1 MAKTPK
7 SGTSRGSEDAS
18 MKQPKIQYPR
28 RTERR
33 RRTRAAI
40 LKAAGDHFRKEGYA
54 ATTMQA
60 IADSADVHV
69 TTLFMHFKTKAD
81 LALALVQDR
90 TDALRKRA
98 FEARGS
104 TGFFAFFRQEALD
117 RAKTLAEAKKPETT
131 FWNALQTDADLA
143 FASASFNTDQTDIF
157 GRFVAEEFGLDRE
170 EDYRPDLVALLLLAA
185 TDLAYQKWINSDR
198 RADPVKEISGALD
211 TAEPAARQM
220 LGLKT

>member
-18 MKQPKIQYPR
+18 MKQPKVKYPR

-69 TTLFMHFKTKAD
+69 TTLFMHFKSKAD

-98 FEARGS
+98 FDARGS
-104 TGFFAFFRQEALD
+104 TGFFAFFRAEALD
-117 RAKTLAEAKKPETT
+117 RAKTLTEAKRPEAT
-131 FWNALQTDADLA
+131 FWSALQSDADLA
-143 FASASFNTDQTDIF
+143 FASATFNTDQAEIF
-157 GRFVAEEFGLDRE
+157 GRFVAAEFGRDRE
-170 EDYRPDLVALLLLAA
+170 KDYRPDLVARLLLAA
-185 TDLAYQKWINSDR
+185 TDLAYQKWISSDR
-198 RADPVKEISGALD
+198 QSDPVKEISDSLD
-211 TAEPAARQM
+211 TAEVAARQM
-220 LGLKT
+220 LGLKG

>member
-1 MAKTPK
+1 MT
-7 SGTSRGSEDAS
+7 
-18 MKQPKIQYPR
+18 QPEIKYPR

-40 LKAAGDHFRKEGYA
+40 LKAAGNHFRKEGYG

-81 LALALVQDR
+81 LALSLVESR
-90 TDALRKRA
+90 VDALRKRA
-98 FEARGS
+98 FDARGS
-104 TGFFAFFRQEALD
+104 TGFFAFFRDEALN
-117 RAKTLAEAKKPETT
+117 RAKTLSEEKDPELT

-143 FASASFNTDQTDIF
+143 FASTTFDADQTEIF
-157 GRFVAEEFGLDRE
+157 ARFVAEEFNLDRE
-170 EDYRPDLVALLLLAA
+170 HDYRPDLIALLLLAA
-185 TDLAYQKWINSDR
+185 TDLAYRKWITSGRRSDPMK
-198 RADPVKEISGALD
+198 DISEALD

-220 LGLKT
+220 LGLKS